1 LGKGTL
7 GNIVHVII
15 HVVVIV
21 VVFVV
26 SVISIERRRKFAS
39 TTFAMEL
46 SKRCI
51 SVGFIVVII
60 GIIVVIIVATIRGRV
75 HKLIRLVR

>member
-1 LGKGTL
+1 
-7 GNIVHVII
+7 
-15 HVVVIV
+15 
-21 VVFVV
+21 
-26 SVISIERRRKFAS
+26 
-39 TTFAMEL
+39 MEL